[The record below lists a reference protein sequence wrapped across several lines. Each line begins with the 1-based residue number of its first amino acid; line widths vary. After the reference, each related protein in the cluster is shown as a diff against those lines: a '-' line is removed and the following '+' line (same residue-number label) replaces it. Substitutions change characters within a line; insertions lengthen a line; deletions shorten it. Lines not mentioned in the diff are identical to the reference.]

1 MIEDTKK
8 GSDDMQ
14 FVTLNNGL
22 SMPQL
27 GFGTYQIPDEEV
39 AGAVTTAFEVGY
51 RSIDTAKVYGNERG
65 VGEAIAKSNIPRE
78 EMFITTKVWNTDQ
91 GYESTLKAFD
101 RSLEKLGLDYIDLYL
116 IHWPTPKFDNYI
128 ETYKALEKLYH
139 DGRVKAIGVCNF
151 QIEHLE
157 RLLAE
162 CDIVP
167 TVNQVE
173 CHPYLQQEALKAFC
187 KKNNI
192 YFESWSPLY
201 QGGLLLEDKVVQ
213 DIAVKHD
220 KTAAQVILRWH
231 VQEDSIVIPKS
242 ATPSRIEANFDI
254 FDFELSVE
262 DMKTLATLNRDE
274 RKGPDPNEMNKR

>member
-213 DIAVKHD
+213 DIAVKHE